1 MKKPL
6 HKWENPLF
14 FRENKLNGHNLA
26 LPYGAGDKVVY
37 GESKYK
43 MSLNGEWKFKW
54 QTGIDGQDRKSVV

>member
-26 LPYGAGDKVVY
+26 LPYDARDKVVY

-43 MSLNGEWKFKW
+43 LSLNGEWKFK
-54 QTGIDGQDRKSVV
+54 